1 LTGVELECK
10 AGSLR
15 ATTTDGHRLA
25 TACLGDS
32 ALVSLDWTI
41 LVPSAAIDSLLVAL
55 RGCVDDSV
63 ELSVGKTALLVEGST
78 FAVQALA
85 LDATMPPWRQVC
97 PRENEGT
104 HMAFKGTE
112 ENRRLRNAI
121 EQAARAAHASKA
133 NVNGIFT
140 FDHSW
145 LTIQI
150 QESDDPSKVLDTVR
164 TEIANRIEG
173 FGITRMLKTSFNL
186 AYWQEALDS
195 IPADAEITIQYGDDV
210 LYPLAIRAG
219 NATHVIMPC
228 RL

>member
-10 AGSLR
+10 AGTLR

-25 TACLGDS
+25 TATTQGLRD
-32 ALVSLDWTI
+32 VTPDWTI
-41 LVPSAAIDSLLVAL
+41 LIPSAAIDSLLVAL

-63 ELSVGKTALLVEGST
+63 ELSVGSTALLVEGST

-97 PRENEGT
+97 PREDGGT
-104 HMAFKGTE
+104 HMAFKGAA
-112 ENRRLRNAI
+112 ENQRLRNAI
-121 EQAARAAHASKA
+121 EQAARAAHASEA

-140 FDHSW
+140 FDHEW

-150 QESDDPSKVLDTVR
+150 QDSSDPGKVLDTVR

-173 FGITRMLKTSFNL
+173 HAPAMLKTSFNL